1 MLSALA
7 LVIASSSSCNTN
19 ELLTATLADA
29 NVSGVILVQEA
40 TGTCQTSDSGRLDTP
55 YPPASTFKIPNTI
68 IGLEAGVL
76 SGADHRYTWD
86 GVERSIRTW
95 NQDHT
100 LRSAYRHSAVWYY
113 QVVAR
118 RVGMETMRS
127 WVNKLSYGN
136 QEVGP
141 AIDTFWLDGD
151 LRISAWQQLE
161 FLQALAS
168 HDYPLKDQTYDTL
181 DTVMR
186 YPTNLPGT
194 VYAKT
199 GWAIEPDP
207 DIGWFVGWWDYD
219 DKRTF
224 FVLNIDMDEGVTAG
238 MRIKLTESALLALMR

>member
-7 LVIASSSSCNTN
+7 FVIASVSSCDTN
-19 ELLTATLADA
+19 ELLTATLMGAD
-29 NVSGVILVQEA
+29 VSGVILVQEA
-40 TGTCQTSDSGRLDTP
+40 GGTCHTSAPGRMDTP

-118 RVGMETMRS
+118 RVGMEAMSS
-127 WVNKLSYGN
+127 WVRTLDYGN
-136 QEVGP
+136 QKVGP

-151 LRISAWQQLE
+151 LRISARQQLQ
-161 FLQALAS
+161 FLQRLAAR
-168 HDYPLKDQTYDTL
+168 DYPLKEQTYDTL

-186 YPTNLPGT
+186 YPTSLPGI
-194 VYAKT
+194 VSAKT
-199 GWAIEPDP
+199 GWAVEPDP

-219 DKRTF
+219 GHRRF
-224 FVLNIDMDEGVTAG
+224 FVLNIDMEDGVSAE
-238 MRIKLTESALLALMR
+238 MRIKLVESALLALTR